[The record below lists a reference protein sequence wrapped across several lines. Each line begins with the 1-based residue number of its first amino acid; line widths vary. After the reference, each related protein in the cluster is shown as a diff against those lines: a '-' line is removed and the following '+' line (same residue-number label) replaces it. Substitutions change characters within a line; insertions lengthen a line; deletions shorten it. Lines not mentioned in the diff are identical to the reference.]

1 MPTEGTCFGT
11 PKFICCRFLPQRTRQ
26 QHERCSN
33 TATTHFRPLG
43 KKRARQVI
51 EAQCTRGN
59 LRILAKRSRRQLPLL
74 RWEKCF
80 LFGTAKW
87 KSIFADIAYGIWQY
101 WKATGDD
108 SFMLDFGAEIILE
121 SARFWAGRGSL
132 EADGL
137 YHIRHVIGPDEYHED
152 VDDNAFT
159 NLMAAWNL
167 RRAAEIANLL
177 ENRWIDRWSDLR
189 DRLHLTASEVSLWP
203 KL

>member
-1 MPTEGTCFGT
+1 MPTKGTFFGT

-59 LRILAKRSRRQLPLL
+59 QRIRAKRSRRQLPLL

-87 KSIFADIAYGIWQY
+87 KFILPPILHTAFGSTGKQPEMTTFCSTLGLRLS
-101 WKATGDD
+101 WKRPG
-108 SFMLDFGAEIILE
+108 S
-121 SARFWAGRGSL
+121 GR
-132 EADGL
+132 
-137 YHIRHVIGPDEYHED
+137 
-152 VDDNAFT
+152 
-159 NLMAAWNL
+159 
-167 RRAAEIANLL
+167 
-177 ENRWIDRWSDLR
+177 
-189 DRLHLTASEVSLWP
+189 
-203 KL
+203 